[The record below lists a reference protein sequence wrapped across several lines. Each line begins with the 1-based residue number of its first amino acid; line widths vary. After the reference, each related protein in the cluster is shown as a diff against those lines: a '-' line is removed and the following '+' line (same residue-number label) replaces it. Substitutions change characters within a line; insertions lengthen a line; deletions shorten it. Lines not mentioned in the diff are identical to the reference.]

1 MRNDVFEN
9 YPIPK
14 AVWSLALPTM
24 AGMLVVVIYN
34 LADTFFVGQLN
45 DANQIAA
52 VSITM
57 PIFLLLMAFGSI
69 FGVGG
74 GTYISRLL
82 GSKEIIK
89 AKYASAFS
97 FYVCLG
103 LGVICTIVGLVFM
116 PQILNMAG
124 TSINTY
130 EYAKS
135 YLTIISIG
143 SPVIILGFSLGQ
155 IIRSEGAA
163 KEALFGM
170 MLGTIINIILDPVLI
185 LWAGMGVSGAAIAT
199 VIANAI
205 SVSYYCYYFI
215 KKNSLLSIAV
225 KHFTV
230 SKVMV
235 KEILSIGIPASLG
248 SVLMSVSNV
257 ILNNFAAGYSDN
269 VIAALGVVG
278 RVTML
283 PALLLIGLGQGIQ
296 PLVGYNF
303 AAQNFKRMKDVLK
316 FTVVVGTIIG
326 IIFTVLFF
334 FTGGSAIK
342 LFIDD
347 PNVVDLGTGF
357 IRTIIIS
364 IPFLGVQ
371 FVLANSFLAMGKGKQ
386 SLILSISRQGLLYI
400 PILVL
405 SNYLIG
411 LRGIVIAQPIADITT
426 TVLAIFL
433 FGRIIK
439 KLEIKDNNELDNI
452 NCILES
458 Q

>member
-1 MRNDVFEN
+1 MRNDVFEK
-9 YPIPK
+9 YSIPK
-14 AVWSLALPTM
+14 AVCNLALPTM

-69 FGVGG
+69 FGIGG

-82 GSKEIIK
+82 GSKEIEK
-89 AKYASAFS
+89 AKQASAFS

-103 LGVICTIVGLVFM
+103 LGIICTIIGLAFM
-116 PQILNMAG
+116 PQILNMSGAS
-124 TSINTY
+124 TNTY

-135 YLTIISIG
+135 YLTIIAMG

-163 KEALFGM
+163 KEALLGM
-170 MLGTIINIILDPVLI
+170 MLGTVINIVLDPVLI

-199 VIANAI
+199 VIANVA
-205 SVSYYCYYFI
+205 SVCYYCYYFI

-225 KHFTV
+225 KHLSV
-230 SKVMV
+230 SNEMIKA
-235 KEILSIGIPASLG
+235 ILSIGIPASLS
-248 SVLMSVSNV
+248 SVLMSASNI

-283 PALLLIGLGQGIQ
+283 PAMLLIGLGQGIQ
-296 PLVGYNF
+296 PLIGYNY

-316 FTVVVGTIIG
+316 FTAVVGTVIG
-326 IIFTVLFF
+326 VMFTLLFF
-334 FTGGSAIK
+334 LTGGGAIK
-342 LFIDD
+342 LFIDE
-347 PNVVDLGTGF
+347 PNVIELGTGF
-357 IRTIIIS
+357 IKTIIIS

-386 SLILSISRQGLLYI
+386 SLVLSISRQGLLYI
-400 PILVL
+400 PILVI
-405 SNYLIG
+405 SNYLFG
-411 LRGIVIAQPIADITT
+411 LRGIVFAQPIADITT
-426 TVLAIFL
+426 TALAVLL
-433 FGRIIK
+433 FARILK
-439 KLEIKDNNELDNI
+439 KLEVEENNELDNV
-452 NCILES
+452 NCVLES

>member
-14 AVWSLALPTM
+14 AVCSLALPTM

-34 LADTFFVGQLN
+34 LADTFFVGRLN

-57 PIFLLLMAFGSI
+57 PIFLLLMALGSI
-69 FGVGG
+69 FGIGG

-82 GSKEIIK
+82 GSKQIDK
-89 AKYASAFS
+89 AKHASAFS

-103 LGVICTIVGLVFM
+103 LGIICTIIGLIFM
-116 PQILNMAG
+116 PQILNMSG

-135 YLTIISIG
+135 YLTIIAIG

-155 IIRSEGAA
+155 IIRSEGGA
-163 KEALFGM
+163 KEALVGM
-170 MLGTIINIILDPVLI
+170 MLGTVINIILDPVLI

-199 VIANAI
+199 VFANVV
-205 SVSYYCYYFI
+205 SVGYYCYYFI

-225 KHFTV
+225 KHFSV
-230 SKVMV
+230 NNEMV
-235 KEILSIGIPASLG
+235 KEILSIGIPASL
-248 SVLMSVSNV
+248 SSILMSASNI

-283 PALLLIGLGQGIQ
+283 PAMLLIGLGQGIQ
-296 PLVGYNF
+296 PLVGYNY
-303 AAQNFKRMKDVLK
+303 AAKNFKRMKDVLK
-316 FTVVVGTIIG
+316 FTAIVGTIIG
-326 IIFTVLFF
+326 VMFTLLFF
-334 FTGGSAIK
+334 FTGGGAIK
-342 LFIDD
+342 LFIND
-347 PNVVDLGTGF
+347 PKVVDLGTGF
-357 IRTIIIS
+357 IKTIILS

-400 PILVL
+400 PILVI

-411 LRGIVIAQPIADITT
+411 LPGIVFAQPIADIAT
-426 TVLAIFL
+426 TVLAVLL
-433 FGRIIK
+433 FARTLK
-439 KLEIKDNNELDNI
+439 KLEIKDNNELDNA
-452 NCILES
+452 NYGLES
-458 Q
+458 E

>member
-14 AVWSLALPTM
+14 AVWNLALPTM

-69 FGVGG
+69 FGIGG

-82 GSKEIIK
+82 GSKENEK
-89 AKYASAFS
+89 AKHASAFS

-116 PQILNMAG
+116 PQILSMSG

-130 EYAKS
+130 EYAKR
-135 YLTIISIG
+135 YLTIIAIG
-143 SPVIILGFSLGQ
+143 SPVIILGFSMGQ

-163 KEALFGM
+163 KEALIGM
-170 MLGTIINIILDPVLI
+170 MIGTVINIILDPVLI

-199 VIANAI
+199 VFANVV
-205 SVSYYCYYFI
+205 SVCYYCYYFI
-215 KKNSLLSIAV
+215 NKSSLLSIAV
-225 KHFTV
+225 KHFSV
-230 SKVMV
+230 SNEMV
-235 KEILSIGIPASLG
+235 KEILSIGIPASL
-248 SVLMSVSNV
+248 SSILMSASNI

-283 PALLLIGLGQGIQ
+283 PAMLLIGLGQGIQ
-296 PLVGYNF
+296 PLVGYNY
-303 AAQNFKRMKDVLK
+303 AAQNFKRMKGVLK
-316 FTVVVGTIIG
+316 FTSIVGTIIG
-326 IIFTVLFF
+326 LMFTLLFF

-342 LFIDD
+342 LFIND
-347 PNVVDLGTGF
+347 PNVIDLGTGF
-357 IRTIIIS
+357 IKTIIVS

-400 PILVL
+400 PILVI

-411 LRGIVIAQPIADITT
+411 LPGIVFAQPIADIATT
-426 TVLAIFL
+426 GLAVFL
-433 FGRIIK
+433 FERTLK
-439 KLEIKDNNELDNI
+439 KLEIKENNEFGIVNYGLD
-452 NCILES
+452 S